1 MDIDWRLAGSGNP
14 FGQFAEGFL
23 NGQQN
28 KRQRERDNLFAQRQT
43 FEIQEAQAQR
53 EKQEAAAARQAAVGA
68 AVVKNDFTG
77 AREASGGDMD
87 LLKSIGEM
95 DKARRAELAE
105 TAEFGARQ
113 LYALQGLP
121 PEEQAR
127 RWQATVPMLVQRG
140 AKVEELNID
149 FNDPGAIQRE
159 LAEAMTLKEMI
170 AQTNAERDDRRASEK
185 DRTDAK
191 FRERTLAQG
200 DARIGLA
207 REAHRERKKSGGY
220 GTPGAPGGSGI
231 NTAEVEWD

>member
-140 AKVEELNID
+140 AKVEELNI
-149 FNDPGAIQRE
+149 E
-159 LAEAMTLKEMI
+159 
-170 AQTNAERDDRRASEK
+170 QTNAERDDRRASEK